1 MLFLDGF
8 EEVAVGAKTV
18 LAGDGIFENNLAER
32 HQGERHVGAEE
43 GKEADARKVGSK
55 VGKGRLVYDGG
66 KGELGEDDGG
76 KECED
81 VYRKDW
87 FFTKPSIGVEN
98 EGNEKGESEEA

>member
-8 EEVAVGAKTV
+8 EEIAVGAKTV
-18 LAGDGIFENNLAER
+18 LASDGIFENNLAER
-32 HQGERHVGAEE
+32 HQGERHVGAKE
-43 GKEADARKVGSK
+43 GKETDTRKVGSE
-55 VGKGRLVYDGG
+55 VGKGWLIYDDGE
-66 KGELGEDDGG
+66 GELGEDDGG
-76 KECED
+76 EECED